1 MNAIK
6 KIGIAAVVAL
16 AGLAASIASAAP
28 GGKFGAADGNKDG
41 ALTKAEACAGKT
53 RHICKNFE
61 RMDANKDGAVTRSEV
76 KGFRNAKRVAKGL
89 PVRP

>member
-1 MNAIK
+1 MNVFKSIVVAAIAMLA
-6 KIGIAAVVAL
+6 AAVAT
-16 AGLAASIASAAP
+16 AAP

-61 RMDANKDGAVTRSEV
+61 AIDANKDGAVTRAEV
-76 KGFRNAKRVAKGL
+76 KAFRNAKRAANGMPAKA
-89 PVRP
+89 

>member
-1 MNAIK
+1 MNALQSLTL
-6 KIGIAAVVAL
+6 AAMVT
-16 AGLAASIASAAP
+16 LAASVAVAAP

-61 RMDANKDGAVTRSEV
+61 AVDANKDGAVTRAEI
-76 KGFRNAKRVAKGL
+76 KAFRNAKRVAKGM
-89 PVRP
+89 PPKA

>member
-1 MNAIK
+1 MNVFKSIVVAAIVTFA
-6 KIGIAAVVAL
+6 AAVAT
-16 AGLAASIASAAP
+16 AAP

-61 RMDANKDGAVTRSEV
+61 AIDANKDGAVTRAEV
-76 KGFRNAKRVAKGL
+76 KAFRYAKRAAKGL
-89 PVRP
+89 PPKA

>member
-1 MNAIK
+1 MKAIK
-6 KIGIAAVVAL
+6 TISIAALV
-16 AGLAASIASAAP
+16 GLAASMASAAP

-41 ALTKAEACAGKT
+41 ALSKAEACAGRT

-61 RMDANKDGAVTRSEV
+61 MMDANKDGVVTRAEV

-89 PVRP
+89 PPKA

>member
-1 MNAIK
+1 MNAFKSI
-6 KIGIAAVVAL
+6 VVAAIVTL
-16 AGLAASIASAAP
+16 VAGVATAAS

-61 RMDANKDGAVTRSEV
+61 AIDANRDGAVTRAEV
-76 KGFRNAKRVAKGL
+76 KAFRNAKRIAKGL
-89 PVRP
+89 PAKA

>member
-1 MNAIK
+1 MNAFKTIT
-6 KIGIAAVVAL
+6 IAAVVAL
-16 AGLAASIASAAP
+16 AATAASAA

-61 RMDANKDGAVTRSEV
+61 AMDANKDGAVTRAEV
-76 KGFRNAKRVAKGL
+76 QGFRNAKRVAKGL
-89 PVRP
+89 PPKA